1 MANRKALQVI
11 PSDEDYVLQSNQ
23 ISRAAYSMPLM
34 QRRLLHL
41 VMAQAQIHGDKVAVV
56 EMKVGDIVR
65 ALRLGEQGNRYEEVR
80 LAAKALV
87 GQVLD
92 VDTPDGWKVYPWVT
106 LAELVKSRDVVQFRL
121 AEEMLPYVR
130 DVQDLY
136 QTIAIADMSALQ
148 GKHSFRIFEL
158 IMANRGFAGRG
169 GNAPGTWYVDL
180 EFDTLRTL
188 LKIKPTEYKQ
198 TSDLRKKVVDGPV
211 REINEAGIGLRV
223 ECDYDTLRR
232 GRRLLGVRLKC
243 KLLKKSDPRPVTP
256 ATREEAE
263 EEELIAHN
271 QKLFDR
277 LLADEPGDM
286 FGGELAR
293 IGNAFQKLR
302 KPPDCKPVPK
312 KGKTTAKSKRRS
324 P

>member
-1 MANRKALQVI
+1 MANRKALQVV
-11 PSDEDYVLQSNQ
+11 PTDEDYVLQSNQ
-23 ISRAAYSMPLM
+23 ISRAAYTMPLM

-41 VMAQAQIHGDKVAVV
+41 VMAQVQIHNDSLGVV

-65 ALRLGEQGNRYEEVR
+65 ALRLGDQGNRYEDVR

-87 GQVLD
+87 EQVLD
-92 VDTPDGWKVYPWVT
+92 VDTPDGWQIYPWVN
-106 LAELVKSRDVVQFRL
+106 LAAYIKARDVVQFRL
-121 AEEMLPYVR
+121 SEELLPYIR
-130 DVQDLY
+130 DVQALY

-158 IMANRGFAGRG
+158 VMANRGFMGTG
-169 GNAPGTWYVDL
+169 GNRPGEWYTDL

-188 LKIKPTEYKQ
+188 LKIKPNEYKL
-198 TSDLRKKVVDGPV
+198 TADLRKYVVDAPV

-256 ATREEAE
+256 ATKQEDEEERLKEKYPERYAELLAEAKKQRALPGLKLDPELEALRRLAEEA
-263 EEELIAHN
+263 
-271 QKLFDR
+271 K
-277 LLADEPGDM
+277 
-286 FGGELAR
+286 
-293 IGNAFQKLR
+293 
-302 KPPDCKPVPK
+302 K
-312 KGKTTAKSKRRS
+312 KGKAAR
-324 P
+324 